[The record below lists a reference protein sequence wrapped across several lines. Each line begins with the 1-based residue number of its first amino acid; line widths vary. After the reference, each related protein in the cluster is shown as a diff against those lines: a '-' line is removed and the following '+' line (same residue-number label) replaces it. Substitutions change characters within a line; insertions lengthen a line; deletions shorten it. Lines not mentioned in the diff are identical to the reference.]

1 LIPYN
6 PVRCIRQTEEP
17 EKYTAEAISHE
28 VGHTLGLSHDGRI
41 TPSEGYY
48 AGHGSGDTGWA
59 PIMGVG

>member
-1 LIPYN
+1 MQVVAVQSIGN
-6 PVRCIRQTEEP
+6 GN